1 MSEKLQVGNKIFNY
15 PETGDTGWSEDAT
28 GWATQVTEV
37 LKTVQG
43 PQDILRS
50 EAAIVNGTSDDINGL
65 KFDTGQV
72 QQVIIK
78 GYIQRSYTGISGKP
92 IEAESIV
99 IEGAYNGATFMI
111 APKYVGDDTGVSIDV
126 DNTGQF
132 TYDAEDKDDTETI
145 TIIFEAKAITV

>member
-43 PQDILRS
+43 PQDILRT
-50 EAAIVNGTSDDINGL
+50 EAAIVNGTSGNINGL

-78 GYIQRSYTGISGKP
+78 GYIQRIYTPISGKP
-92 IEAESIV
+92 TEAESIV
-99 IEGAYNGATFMI
+99 IEGAYNGATFMV
-111 APKYVGDDTGVSIDV
+111 ANKYVGDDTGISIDA

-132 TYDAEDKDDTETI
+132 TYEADDKTDTLTI
-145 TIIFEAKAITV
+145 TIVFVAKAITI